1 MMSFTDNQMKI
12 SLKTAPKW
20 VEVLLVLSAAWV
32 VAGFFVGTS
41 VQLTGFIAQ
50 DSANKRSENSDIDVS
65 KLSNVALFG
74 EAPAVGAVAVQKPQP
89 QVTAPSR
96 LNITLIG
103 TVVAGGKSA
112 AVVKKDKGSEQEVF
126 VLGQALQPGVVLL
139 EVTAIDIVVDNHGK
153 RERIV
158 IEGEDA
164 LVSATPVQQV
174 LPTAQVQPRRPAI
187 NKQVNRGYIQ
197 EKIRN
202 FSTLLSQARVTPHFT
217 DNKPDGFTI
226 SEIVK
231 GSMYEDMGLLDGD
244 VIQKVNG
251 EEVTGA
257 EQAMRMY
264 RELQSATFID
274 IEVQRNGTVQQISY
288 TIQ

>member
-1 MMSFTDNQMKI
+1 
-12 SLKTAPKW
+12 
-20 VEVLLVLSAAWV
+20 
-32 VAGFFVGTS
+32 
-41 VQLTGFIAQ
+41 
-50 DSANKRSENSDIDVS
+50 
-65 KLSNVALFG
+65 
-74 EAPAVGAVAVQKPQP
+74 
-89 QVTAPSR
+89 
-96 LNITLIG
+96 
-103 TVVAGGKSA
+103 
-112 AVVKKDKGSEQEVF
+112 
-126 VLGQALQPGVVLL
+126 VVLL